1 MLSSCYNNALC
12 FKHSNDRYHV
22 KTDPARRARLR
33 NEIISRPRSAAEPK
47 VVGRLTG
54 EARGSPRA
62 RGGWE
67 GSFLTIKRNESSKIP
82 IKDPGQEANCHLGP
96 RLLAGQNWGAGSP
109 RAHPQL
115 YGQGS
120 RKVRIK
126 ASATRGCWWGTNVPN
141 QQLHFCVTLKEVEGQ
156 GHVHRKDVQDCSLQN
171 QGVLGDPAH
180 RLSSSHGLHSCE
192 QV

>member
-1 MLSSCYNNALC
+1 MGHFETFRGKRKGSLCFSWRTEQQEGKRCRLQVRRVLSSRYDNPLC
-12 FKHSNDRYHV
+12 FKHSNDRYCV
-22 KTDPARRARLR
+22 KTDPAHRARLR
-33 NEIISRPRSAAEPK
+33 SEIISRPRSAAEPK

-67 GSFLTIKRNESSKIP
+67 GSFLTIKRNESSKFP
-82 IKDPGQEANCHLGP
+82 MKDPGQEANCHLGP

-109 RAHPQL
+109 LAHPQL

-141 QQLHFCVTLKEVEGQ
+141 QQVHFCVTL
-156 GHVHRKDVQDCSLQN
+156 
-171 QGVLGDPAH
+171 
-180 RLSSSHGLHSCE
+180 
-192 QV
+192 